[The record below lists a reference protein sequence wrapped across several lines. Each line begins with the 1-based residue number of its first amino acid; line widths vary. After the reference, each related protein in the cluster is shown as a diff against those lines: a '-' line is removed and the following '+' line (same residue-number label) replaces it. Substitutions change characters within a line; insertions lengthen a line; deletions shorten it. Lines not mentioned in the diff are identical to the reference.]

1 MLEFT
6 NNMIFSFNIESV
18 AHTRLQVLSF
28 DGIESLNAEYAI
40 EITLVSDYLRYD
52 ISSLLSKKAFLA
64 FNGSNTSG
72 IHGIVYAVR
81 RGTISEHYAE
91 YKILLMPR
99 FTHLRKRINHR
110 TFINKTVPQII
121 KTLLKEQGILE
132 NAQFVFKFKDAAV
145 YTSREFCCQYG
156 ESDADFIH
164 RLCEESGIAI
174 HYEFSSTEHLMVFS
188 DAMPFFPKLTPAYL
202 YRPDAGMKTDQMV
215 FKRFDVELLTNAS
228 IVSERNYNFKN
239 KKHPESAA
247 KKAHVAKASQAHEPQ
262 LEHYQYPSLG
272 NSQAQ
277 TSYQT
282 KLTIERLNANRIL
295 AEASSNIS
303 TLHSGYYVNI
313 KDYPQVDGLNANEPW
328 LIQQIHHQGR
338 QPQVLEAFASTRS
351 AESYLTPS
359 LLQKHFKHPIQEELQ
374 FTSNSFQQGYRNC
387 LVATP
392 QQIIY
397 RPQYLHPKPRILGTQ
412 TALVTGPKD
421 EEIYCDEYGR
431 VKVQFHWDRLG
442 QYNEHSSHW
451 IRVANNWAHHKY
463 GTIEIP
469 RIGMEV
475 VVDFIEGDIDNPIIR
490 GAVHN
495 GVSQVPYDLPRI
507 KTQCTLKSKEYK
519 GNGYNEVLLDDTTGQ
534 VKTQIHSTPGT
545 SQLNLGVLTHPRNL
559 PNNSKNGETRGLGF
573 ELRTD
578 EWGAVRAGKGLY
590 VSTDKRNKATSQQL
604 DMQEAIDQLELALK
618 IAKELSNAAKTVNTE
633 PSDITDQ
640 QHQLDTVYKNLA
652 KPAILNSAPE
662 GIALVTPKST
672 QISSANNFTLTT
684 GESADINT
692 VADFRVAAGEL
703 ISLFCIEDDMKL
715 ITNKGKMKVQAQNNA
730 MELIA
735 NKDISISSTQ
745 DKIEILANKEITIGS
760 GGAYIKIKDGN
771 IYLHAPATVEQK
783 ATNHI
788 VQTPTKQTAS
798 FQEFALAQNKIE
810 LPAFKLASLGS
821 TPIYNRPPMC
831 TECLKLASE
840 AGVMTLDA

>member
-18 AHTRLQVLSF
+18 THTRLQVLSF

-99 FTHLRKRINHR
+99 FTHLRKRTNHR

-121 KTLLKEQGILE
+121 KTLLEEQGILE

-145 YTSREFCCQYG
+145 YTPREFCCQYG

-164 RLCEESGIAI
+164 RLCEESGIVI

-188 DAMPFFPKLTPAYL
+188 DAMPFFPKLTSAYL
-202 YRPDAGMKTDQMV
+202 YRPDAGMKTNQMV

-228 IVSERNYNFKN
+228 VVSERNYNFKN

-247 KKAHVAKASQAHEPQ
+247 KKAHVAKASQANEPQ

-338 QPQVLEAFASTRS
+338 QPQVLEAFASIRS

-559 PNNSKNGETRGLGF
+559 PNNQKRGEVRGLGF

-590 VSTDKRNKATSQQL
+590 VSTDERNKATSQQL
-604 DMQEAIDQLELALK
+604 DMQEAIDQLKRALQLAEELAQSSQQANALK
-618 IAKELSNAAKTVNTE
+618 
-633 PSDITDQ
+633 TDTANQ
-640 QHQLDTVYKNLA
+640 KYQLDTVYTQLT
-652 KPAILNSAPE
+652 KPGLLTSAAE
-662 GIALVTPKST
+662 GFAFTTPKSA
-672 QISSANNFTLTT
+672 QISAQGNITLTA
-684 GESADINT
+684 GENT
-692 VADFRVAAGEL
+692 DLSTAQNFRVAAAQG
-703 ISLFCIEDDMKL
+703 ISLYSVNQDLQL
-715 ITNKGKMKVQAQNNA
+715 IANKGQVKVQAQANQ
-730 MELIA
+730 MELVADKTLTIV
-735 NKDISISSTQ
+735 STEDQ
-745 DKIEILANKEITIGS
+745 VIVSADKELLLTS

-771 IYLHAPATVEQK
+771 IYLHAPGVIENK
-783 ATNHI
+783 
-788 VQTPTKQTAS
+788 
-798 FQEFALAQNKIE
+798 ALAYPHAE
-810 LPAFKLASLGS
+810 PANIGMDMPEFISASS
-821 TPIYNRPPMC
+821 PSSQFFRPRRPIC
-831 TECLKLASE
+831 IECLKTAAHYS
-840 AGVMTLDA
+840 AMTLEAS

>member
-1 MLEFT
+1 MFEIT
-6 NNMIFSFNIESV
+6 NNTSFFLEVEDASS
-18 AHTRLQVLSF
+18 ARLQVLSF
-28 DGIESLNAEYAI
+28 DGIESLNTEYAI
-40 EITLVSDYLRYD
+40 EVTLVSDHLRFD
-52 ISSLLSKKAFLA
+52 VSSLLSKKAFLA
-64 FNGSNTSG
+64 FNGSKTSG

-99 FTHLRKRINHR
+99 FTHLRKRTNHR

-121 KTLLKEQGILE
+121 KTLLEEQGLLE
-132 NAQFVFKFKDAAV
+132 NAQFVFKFKEAAV
-145 YTSREFCCQYG
+145 YTPREFCCQYG

-164 RLCEESGIAI
+164 RLCEECGIAI
-174 HYEFSSTEHLMVFS
+174 HYEFSQTEHLMVFS
-188 DAMPFFPKLTPAYL
+188 DAIPFFPKLTPAYL
-202 YRPDAGMKTDQMV
+202 YRPDAGMTTDQMV

-228 IVSERNYNFKN
+228 VAAERNYNFKN

-247 KKAHVAKASQAHEPQ
+247 VRATLTKANQANEPQ

-272 NSQAQ
+272 NTQ
-277 TSYQT
+277 TQTNYQT

-295 AEASSNIS
+295 AEASSNIN
-303 TLHSGYYVNI
+303 TLHSGYYVSI
-313 KDYPQVDGLNANEPW
+313 EDYPLVDGLNANEPW

-338 QPQVLEAFASTRS
+338 QPQVLEAFASTHS

-397 RPQYLHPKPRILGTQ
+397 RPQYLHLKPRVLGTQ
-412 TALVTGPKD
+412 TALVTGPQN

-431 VKVQFHWDRLG
+431 VKIQFHWDRLG

-463 GTIEIP
+463 GAIEIP

-495 GVSQVPYDLPRI
+495 GISQVPYDLPRI
-507 KTQCTLKSKEYK
+507 KTQSTLKSKEYK
-519 GNGYNEVLLDDTTGQ
+519 GEGYNEVLLDDTTGQ

-559 PNNSKNGETRGLGF
+559 PNTKKNGEARGLGF

-590 VSTDKRNKATSQQL
+590 VSTDERNKASSQQL
-604 DMQEAIDQLELALK
+604 DMQEAIDQLKRALQLAEELAKSSQQANALK
-618 IAKELSNAAKTVNTE
+618 
-633 PSDITDQ
+633 TDTANQ
-640 QHQLDTVYKNLA
+640 KYQLDTVYTQLT
-652 KPAILNSAPE
+652 KPGMLTSAAE
-662 GIALVTPKST
+662 GFAFTTPKAA
-672 QISSANNFTLTT
+672 QISAQGNITLTA
-684 GESADINT
+684 GENT
-692 VADFRVAAGEL
+692 DLSTAQNFRVAAAQG
-703 ISLFCIEDDMKL
+703 ISLYSVNQDMQL
-715 ITNKGKMKVQAQNNA
+715 IANKGQVKVQAQANQ
-730 MELIA
+730 MELVADKTLKIV
-735 NKDISISSTQ
+735 STEDQ
-745 DKIEILANKEITIGS
+745 VIVSADKELLLTS

-771 IYLHAPATVEQK
+771 IYLHAPGVIENK
-783 ATNHI
+783 
-788 VQTPTKQTAS
+788 
-798 FQEFALAQNKIE
+798 ALAYPHAE
-810 LPAFKLASLGS
+810 PANIGMDMPEFVSASS
-821 TPIYNRPPMC
+821 PSSQFFRPRRPIC
-831 TECLKLASE
+831 IECLKTAAEYS
-840 AGVMTLDA
+840 AMTLEVS